1 MKQSTITEYGCTR
14 SPGVLI
20 FTDAIFWHL
29 FRIKSGLFSTSF
41 SPMRGAE
48 KTATGNG
55 YGADEF

>member
-1 MKQSTITEYGCTR
+1 MD
-14 SPGVLI
+14 VLEALECLYLL
-20 FTDAIFWHL
+20 TQFWHL

-55 YGADEF
+55 YGTDEF